1 MSIPNLKQHDMFSNQ
16 ECWEI
21 YLALKTD
28 SGTVRAF
35 VSTNT
40 GFAISIVTLKLMT
53 GGLLINLSR
62 IQNVASRFTRVGQKI
77 ATSVEFY
84 FLKAFIL

>member
-35 VSTNT
+35 VSTNQHCYSET
-40 GFAISIVTLKLMT
+40 NDS